1 MNKRQRTGLWAMLF
15 TILSALAIVMT
26 LIADPTIIK
35 GAWKP
40 LSIANYFVF
49 IVAGFMFVSDKK

>member
-1 MNKRQRTGLWAMLF
+1 MNKRQRTSLWTMLF

-26 LIADPTIIK
+26 LIADPIVIK
-35 GAWKP
+35 EAWKL

-49 IVAGFMFVSDKK
+49 IVAGFVFISDKK